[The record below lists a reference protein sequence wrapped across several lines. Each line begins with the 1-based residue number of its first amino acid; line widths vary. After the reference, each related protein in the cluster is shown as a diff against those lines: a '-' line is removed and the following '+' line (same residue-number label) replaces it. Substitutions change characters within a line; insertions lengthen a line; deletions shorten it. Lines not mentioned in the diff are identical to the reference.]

1 MPQTS
6 KTTSKYVIE
15 SIDDASITGQVKMSL
30 LFHRSTSAHNTKVET
45 TAGVVTLYGKAKNA
59 AERDLV
65 NKLVNDINGVKSANS
80 RMTIE

>member
-1 MPQTS
+1 MR
-6 KTTSKYVIE
+6 KYYE
-15 SIDDASITGQVKMSL
+15 SIDDASITALVKMSL
-30 LFHRSTSAHNTKVET
+30 LFHRSTSALSTKVET

-65 NKLVNDINGVKSANS
+65 TKLVNDINGVKSVNN